1 MTTTTSGRCS
11 DGGTDVARGSAEKKT
26 TFSVGFR
33 RLRVPRD
40 VRNASAG
47 DGCPASHRGHGKRTV
62 KSSGS
67 PPRFSEVSGGPR
79 SPFSAIVWELPGGPG
94 AGASG
99 RRRALPNERKVAFG
113 GEKGKGGKGQKEEDD
128 DEGEYSLQRRR
139 PGQTTTKSPPTRS
152 RIGLRPW
159 GALRR
164 RPRKR
169 ATALGSASAQT
180 QKAGYCLGEC
190 SGADPESKLICPT
203 ATTWPTTTC
212 PQ

>member
-1 MTTTTSGRCS
+1 MTTWSDDDEIASNRKRDRAAALGSAAAQTQKAGYGLGERFGADPEGGLLPWGVLRRRPRKQINLSHGDDLADDDEMPSMTTTTSGRCS

-47 DGCPASHRGHGKRTV
+47 DGCRASHRGHGKRAI

-67 PPRFSEVSGGPR
+67 PPGCSEVSGGPR
-79 SPFSAIVWELPGGPG
+79 SPFSATVWEVPGGPG

-113 GEKGKGGKGQKEEDD
+113 GGG
-128 DEGEYSLQRRR
+128 YA
-139 PGQTTTKSPPTRS
+139 RS
-152 RIGLRPW
+152 W
-159 GALRR
+159 G
-164 RPRKR
+164 
-169 ATALGSASAQT
+169 
-180 QKAGYCLGEC
+180 
-190 SGADPESKLICPT
+190 
-203 ATTWPTTTC
+203 
-212 PQ
+212 